1 MLEATFWR
9 QLLPRVTSLVNLERR
24 DLSGCST
31 AVSWISKGGLGPP
44 PLGDYLPPTSVLH
57 RLSAELYS
65 ISHPALNTWG
75 VLRRSMAAGGS
86 EWPATLS
93 EGLPEVSSSSGR
105 EDEGT
110 SSEATT
116 SARTGSRQSVVS
128 KRWAVYSYVSRFT
141 TIESLDRVRTRY
153 QIPQDVVLRIP
164 GPDERACSHVEDVAL
179 YESALTAGLRFP
191 VQPFIR
197 ELLDFLSLAPGQVAP
212 NGWRVILTCMVV
224 WRECSDG
231 QDDITVEEFL
241 YCFEPSQIAASPG
254 FWTFRNRE
262 ESSKLVDGL
271 PSSNRRWKDGYFFVC
286 GDNWERLPEEGE
298 DFVPFLRTWGV
309 PSSSALTRP
318 VLAPV
323 WRDRVLRAQRL
334 TNRPHTYYIQPE
346 LLFRHSFGP
355 EPSAAVISLLETNKK
370 RVATMKI
377 NKSKLKDMVEKGVP
391 AVPINVKR
399 KKPEDG
405 SSSAPP
411 AQGVRPSKK
420 PILVEPPLPIPP
432 STPVVQI
439 HDEEVP
445 FVPLSDE
452 GSTICRSLGLAS
464 KRAEAAITDLDF
476 QEYGNARTEDVSKLM
491 VHSLMRSLNE
501 AMVISRRCLTVED
514 DLRRLKQR
522 LAESEASEKNLKRA
536 VFELTAEK
544 RDLLATVDSVKVDLA
559 AREGDAKAAIDAR
572 DAAQK
577 ELKHLMGQVEG
588 ARAAA
593 VSDYKASEAFE
604 ENNLQCFFSGFEAF
618 RKQANAKYPDLD
630 FTGFQPYDDTDSVIE
645 EGKKDDEDQT
655 DDATS

>member
-1 MLEATFWR
+1 MLKLAKNAVVR
-9 QLLPRVTSLVNLERR
+9 SRNLVSENV
-24 DLSGCST
+24 D
-31 AVSWISKGGLGPP
+31 GPP

-110 SSEATT
+110 SSEAD
-116 SARTGSRQSVVS
+116 
-128 KRWAVYSYVSRFT
+128 YF
-141 TIESLDRVRTRY
+141 
-153 QIPQDVVLRIP
+153 
-164 GPDERACSHVEDVAL
+164 GPDGISVSQSCPNVGPSTL
-179 YESALTAGLRFP
+179 MFP
-191 VQPFIR
+191 GR
-197 ELLDFLSLAPGQVAP
+197 LLDFLSLAPGQVAP

-309 PSSSALTRP
+309 PSSS
-318 VLAPV
+318 
-323 WRDRVLRAQRL
+323 
-334 TNRPHTYYIQPE
+334 
-346 LLFRHSFGP
+346 G
-355 EPSAAVISLLETNKK
+355 
-370 RVATMKI
+370 VATMKI

-391 AVPINVKR
+391 AVPISVKR

-439 HDEEVP
+439 HDEE
-445 FVPLSDE
+445 
-452 GSTICRSLGLAS
+452 
-464 KRAEAAITDLDF
+464 RAEAAITDLDF

-618 RKQANAKYPDLD
+618 RKQANVKYPGLD
-630 FTGFQPYDDTDSVIE
+630 FTGFQPYDDTDFRDRGRE
-645 EGKKDDEDQT
+645 ERTMRTRLTMLPVEVFIYFILSFGGFQPVF
-655 DDATS
+655 

>member
-1 MLEATFWR
+1 MIGNNNVEA
-9 QLLPRVTSLVNLERR
+9 LDSLSVPFRNFFVGVCRFAE
-24 DLSGCST
+24 
-31 AVSWISKGGLGPP
+31 GGLGPP

-86 EWPATLS
+86 EWPAILS
-93 EGLPEVSSSSGR
+93 ERLPEVSSSSGR

-116 SARTGSRQSVVS
+116 SARTGSRQSVAS
-128 KRWAVYSYVSRFT
+128 RRWAVYSYVSRFT

-164 GPDERACSHVEDVAL
+164 GSDEKACSHVEDVAL

-191 VQPFIR
+191 VLPFIR
-197 ELLDFLSLAPGQVAP
+197 EL
-212 NGWRVILTCMVV
+212 
-224 WRECSDG
+224 DG

-377 NKSKLKDMVEKGVP
+377 NKSKLKDMVEKGVL
-391 AVPINVKR
+391 AMPINVKR

-405 SSSAPP
+405 SSLAPP
-411 AQGVRPSKK
+411 AQGSRPSKK
-420 PILVEPPLPIPP
+420 PIVVEPPLPIPS

-452 GSTICRSLGLAS
+452 GSSICRSLGLAS

-501 AMVISRRCLTVED
+501 AMVISRRCLTAED

-559 AREGDAKAAIDAR
+559 TREGDAKAAIDAR

-577 ELKHLMGQVEG
+577 DLKHLMGQVEG
-588 ARAAA
+588 ARVAA
-593 VSDYKASEAFE
+593 VSDYKSSEAFE

-645 EGKKDDEDQT
+645 EEKKDDEDQA

>member
-1 MLEATFWR
+1 MLKLAKNAVIRSRNLASENVDA
-9 QLLPRVTSLVNLERR
+9 LDSLSVPFRNFFVGVCRFAE
-24 DLSGCST
+24 
-31 AVSWISKGGLGPP
+31 GGLGPP

-116 SARTGSRQSVVS
+116 SARRGSRQSVVS

-197 ELLDFLSLAPGQVAP
+197 EMLDFLSLAP
-212 NGWRVILTCMVV
+212 
-224 WRECSDG
+224 SDG

-391 AVPINVKR
+391 AMPISVKR

-514 DLRRLKQR
+514 DLRL
-522 LAESEASEKNLKRA
+522 
-536 VFELTAEK
+536 FELTAEK

-618 RKQANAKYPDLD
+618 RKQANVKYPDLD

>member
-1 MLEATFWR
+1 MRLYFCFVVSRAR
-9 QLLPRVTSLVNLERR
+9 ALDSLSVPFRNFFVGVCRFAE
-24 DLSGCST
+24 
-31 AVSWISKGGLGPP
+31 GGLGPP
-44 PLGDYLPPTSVLH
+44 PLGDYLSPSSVLH

-65 ISHPALNTWG
+65 ISYPALDTWG

-110 SSEATT
+110 SSEATYF
-116 SARTGSRQSVVS
+116 GPDGVP
-128 KRWAVYSYVSRFT
+128 
-141 TIESLDRVRTRY
+141 VRTRY

-164 GPDERACSHVEDVAL
+164 GSDERACSHVEDVAL

-323 WRDRVLRAQRL
+323 WRDRVLRAQR
-334 TNRPHTYYIQPE
+334 
-346 LLFRHSFGP
+346 
-355 EPSAAVISLLETNKK
+355 
-370 RVATMKI
+370 VATMKI

-391 AVPINVKR
+391 AMPINVKR

-411 AQGVRPSKK
+411 AQGARPSKK
-420 PILVEPPLPIPP
+420 PIVVEPPLPIPP

-464 KRAEAAITDLDF
+464 KRAETAITDLDF

-501 AMVISRRCLTVED
+501 AMVISRRCLTAED

-536 VFELTAEK
+536 V
-544 RDLLATVDSVKVDLA
+544 DLA
-559 AREGDAKAAIDAR
+559 AREGDAKAAIEAR

-604 ENNLQCFFSGFEAF
+604 ENNLQCFLSGFEAF
-618 RKQANAKYPDLD
+618 RKQANAKYPGLD
-630 FTGFQPYDDTDSVIE
+630 FTCFQPYDDTDSVNE
-645 EGKKDDEDQT
+645 EGRKDDADQT

>member
-1 MLEATFWR
+1 
-9 QLLPRVTSLVNLERR
+9 
-24 DLSGCST
+24 
-31 AVSWISKGGLGPP
+31 
-44 PLGDYLPPTSVLH
+44 
-57 RLSAELYS
+57 
-65 ISHPALNTWG
+65 
-75 VLRRSMAAGGS
+75 
-86 EWPATLS
+86 
-93 EGLPEVSSSSGR
+93 
-105 EDEGT
+105 
-110 SSEATT
+110 
-116 SARTGSRQSVVS
+116 
-128 KRWAVYSYVSRFT
+128 VSRPY
-141 TIESLDRVRTRY
+141 V
-153 QIPQDVVLRIP
+153 
-164 GPDERACSHVEDVAL
+164 
-179 YESALTAGLRFP
+179 
-191 VQPFIR
+191 
-197 ELLDFLSLAPGQVAP
+197 
-212 NGWRVILTCMVV
+212 
-224 WRECSDG
+224 
-231 QDDITVEEFL
+231 
-241 YCFEPSQIAASPG
+241 
-254 FWTFRNRE
+254 
-262 ESSKLVDGL
+262 
-271 PSSNRRWKDGYFFVC
+271 
-286 GDNWERLPEEGE
+286 
-298 DFVPFLRTWGV
+298 
-309 PSSSALTRP
+309 ALTRP

-323 WRDRVLRAQRL
+323 WRDRVLCAQRL
-334 TNRPHTYYIQPE
+334 TNRPHTYYIHPE

-370 RVATMKI
+370 SKGGFIAFFVFVVFLSLCLFFLMRLAGVATMKI

-391 AVPINVKR
+391 AMPINVKR

-411 AQGVRPSKK
+411 AQGVRPSKI
-420 PILVEPPLPIPP
+420 PILVEPPLPLPP

-439 HDEEVP
+439 PDEEVS

-476 QEYGNARTEDVSKLM
+476 QEYGNARMEDVSKLM
-491 VHSLMRSLNE
+491 VHSLMRVSKAMVFIEYMCIYSLSVYLLSICLFQSLNE
-501 AMVISRRCLTVED
+501 AMVISRRCLTTED

-593 VSDYKASEAFE
+593 VLDYKASEAFE
-604 ENNLQCFFSGFEAF
+604 ENNLQCFFSDFEAF
-618 RKQANAKYPDLD
+618 RKQVNAKYPDLD

-645 EGKKDDEDQT
+645 EGKKDDEDQN